1 MKFSEKWLR
10 EWVNPEID
18 TETLAHQLTMAG
30 LEVDAVEPVAAE
42 FEKIVVG
49 EVLSVETH
57 PDADKL
63 RVCKVN
69 VGDDDP
75 LGIVCG
81 AANVRAGLKVPTAL
95 IGAKLPGGLKI
106 KKSKLRGV
114 PSHGMLCS
122 EQELGLAEQADGLME
137 LPSDAPVG
145 VDIRDY
151 LKLNDVS
158 IELGLT
164 PNRGDCL
171 SIAGIAREAGGL
183 NRMKPTPPVI
193 SDVTP
198 EIDDVL
204 PVKLDAGGDCPR
216 YVGRIIRDI
225 NPAATT
231 PFWLQEKL
239 RRSGLRSLGPVVDI
253 SNFILLELGQP
264 MHAFDLATLK
274 GEIIVRHANRGES
287 LTLLDGQQIELQQGS
302 LLIADSAAP
311 LALAG
316 IMGGA
321 DSAVSDKSRDIFLE
335 SAYFNPLAI
344 AGRARSYGLHTD
356 SSHRFERGVSFELQR
371 EAMERAT
378 ALLLDIVGGRPGPV
392 IEQRREM
399 DLPVR
404 TPVTLRKMRIQKV
417 LGVNVVAE
425 DVVEILSGLDM
436 AVVAIDGGW
445 RVTPPAFRFDIEHE
459 VDLIEEIGRIH
470 GYDNLPESRPQIRL
484 QMQPSSETRI
494 SMQQIRQ
501 VLVQRGY
508 YEAITYSFVDPKMQ
522 KLLDP
527 AQKPLAL
534 LNPISSDLSVM
545 RTSLLPGLVQAI
557 MYNLNRQQNRL
568 SLFESGLRFVVQGT
582 ELQQE
587 MMIAG
592 VLTGEA
598 WPEQWNVESRKTDY
612 YDIKAHVEALLTLGH
627 KIEDIEFRIEAH
639 PTLHPGQSTAIYHR
653 QSGVL
658 LGYIGA
664 LHPEVEET
672 LGLNQRVL
680 VFELALDYVQESQI
694 PAFSPLSRFPA
705 IRRDIAVVVD
715 EAIESR
721 KVHDCILRAAS
732 SKLQNVELFDVY
744 VGEGI
749 DSGRKSLALGLT
761 LQDLSRTLTD
771 SEVDSEIHNVVSAL
785 GAEFGATLRE

>member
-10 EWVNPEID
+10 EWVNPDID
-18 TETLAHQLTMAG
+18 TETLAHQLTMSG
-30 LEVDAVEPVAAE
+30 LEVEAIEPVAAE

-49 EVLSVETH
+49 EVLSVEAH

-63 RVCKVN
+63 RVCNVD
-69 VGDDDP
+69 VGDGDP

-81 AANVRAGLKVPTAL
+81 AANVRAGLKVPVAL
-95 IGAKLPGGLKI
+95 VGAKLPGGLKI

-114 PSHGMLCS
+114 SSHGMLCS

-137 LPSDAPVG
+137 LPLDAPVG
-145 VDIRDY
+145 IDIREY
-151 LKLNDVS
+151 LKLDDVS

-171 SIAGIAREAGGL
+171 SIAGIAREVGGL

-193 SDVTP
+193 PEVTP
-198 EIDDVL
+198 KIENVL
-204 PVKLDAGGDCPR
+204 PVKLEAGADCPR

-225 NPAATT
+225 DPAATT
-231 PFWLQEKL
+231 PLWLQEKL
-239 RRSGLRSLGPVVDI
+239 RRSGLRSLGPVVDVT
-253 SNFILLELGQP
+253 NFILLELGQP
-264 MHAFDLATLK
+264 MHAFDLEKLTD
-274 GEIIVRHANRGES
+274 EVVVRHAKEGES
-287 LTLLDGQQIELQQGS
+287 LTLLDGQQIKLQPGS

-316 IMGGA
+316 IMGGV
-321 DSAVSDKSRDIFLE
+321 DSAVSNETRDIFLE

-344 AGRARSYGLHTD
+344 AGRARSCGLHTD

-378 ALLLDIVGGRPGPV
+378 ALLLDIVGGRPGPI
-392 IEQRREM
+392 IEQTREK

-404 TPVTLRKMRIQKV
+404 APVVLREARILRV
-417 LGVNVVAE
+417 LGVEVAGE
-425 DVVEILSGLDM
+425 EIVEILTGLDM
-436 AVVAIDGGW
+436 AVEAIEGGW
-445 RVTPPAFRFDIEHE
+445 EVTPPAFRFDIELE

-470 GYDNLPESRPQIRL
+470 GYDNLPASRPQIRL
-484 QMQPSSETRI
+484 QMQPSSEARI
-494 SMQQIRQ
+494 SMPKIRQ

-508 YEAITYSFVDPKMQ
+508 FEAITYSFADPKIQ

-527 AQKPLAL
+527 AHEPLTL

-545 RTSLLPGLVQAI
+545 RTSLWPGLVQAVI
-557 MYNLNRQQNRL
+557 YNLNRQQNRL
-568 SLFESGLRFVVQGT
+568 FLFESGLKFVMQDT
-582 ELQQE
+582 ELQQK

-592 VLTGEA
+592 ALTGDA
-598 WPEQWNVESRKTDY
+598 WPLQWGMESRQVDY
-612 YDIKAHVEALLTLGH
+612 YDVKAHVEALLTLGGN
-627 KIEDIEFRIEAH
+627 IEDVEFRVEVH
-639 PTLHPGQSTAIYHR
+639 PTLHPGQSAAIYHR
-653 QSGVL
+653 QSGNL
-658 LGYIGA
+658 LGHIGA
-664 LHPEVEET
+664 LHPEVEQA
-672 LGLNQRVL
+672 LGLNQRVF
-680 VFELALDYVQESQI
+680 VFDLALDCVQEGQI
-694 PAFSPLSRFPA
+694 PVFSPLSRFPA
-705 IRRDIAVVVD
+705 IRRDIAVMVD
-715 EAIESR
+715 EGIESQ
-721 KVHDCILRAAS
+721 KVYDCILQNG
-732 SKLQNVELFDVY
+732 SKRLQNVELFDVY

-771 SEVDSEIHNVVSAL
+771 SEVDSEIRNVVSAL

>member
-10 EWVNPEID
+10 EWVNPDID
-18 TETLAHQLTMAG
+18 TEALAHQLTMSG
-30 LEVDAVEPVAAE
+30 LEVEAVEPVAAE

-49 EVLSVETH
+49 EVLSVEAH

-69 VGDDDP
+69 VGDDEP
-75 LGIVCG
+75 LNIVCG
-81 AANVRAGLKVPTAL
+81 AANVRTELKVPAAL
-95 IGAKLPGGLKI
+95 VGARLPGGLKI

-122 EQELGLAEQADGLME
+122 EQELGLAEQAEGLME
-137 LPSDAPVG
+137 LPADAPVG
-145 VDIRDY
+145 IDVRDY
-151 LKLNDVS
+151 LKLDDVS

-171 SIAGIAREAGGL
+171 SIAGIAREVGGL
-183 NRMKPTPPVI
+183 NRIKPTPPVI
-193 SDVTP
+193 AELAA
-198 EIDDVL
+198 EIGDLL
-204 PVKLDAGGDCPR
+204 PVKLEAGADCPR

-225 NPAATT
+225 NPGAST
-231 PFWLQEKL
+231 PIWLQEKL
-239 RRSGLRSLGPVVDI
+239 RRSGLRSLGPVIDVT
-253 SNFILLELGQP
+253 NFILLELGQP
-264 MHAFDLATLK
+264 MHAFDLAKLK
-274 GEIIVRHANRGES
+274 GEIVVRHASEGES
-287 LTLLDGQQIELQQGS
+287 LTLLDGQQIRLQQGS
-302 LLIADSAAP
+302 LLIADSVAP

-321 DSAVSDKSRDIFLE
+321 DSAVSDETQDIFLE

-371 EAMERAT
+371 EAMERAS
-378 ALLLDIVGGRPGPV
+378 ALLLEIVGGRPGPV
-392 IEQRREM
+392 IEQTREE

-404 TPVTLRKMRIQKV
+404 TSVTLRETRIQRV
-417 LGVNVVAE
+417 LGVKVAP
-425 DVVEILSGLDM
+425 DKVVEILSGLDM
-436 AVVAIDGGW
+436 AVEAIDGGW

-527 AQKPLAL
+527 AQEPVAL

-545 RTSLLPGLVQAI
+545 RTSLWPGLVQAVI
-557 MYNLNRQQNRL
+557 YNLNRQQNRL
-568 SLFESGLRFVVQGT
+568 SLFESGLKFVMQDA
-582 ELQQE
+582 ELQQK
-587 MMIAG
+587 MMLSGA
-592 VLTGEA
+592 VTGEA
-598 WPEQWNVESRKTDY
+598 WPPQWGMESRKVDF
-612 YDIKAHVEALLTLGH
+612 YDIKAHVEALLTLGG
-627 KIEDIEFRIEAH
+627 KIEDVEFRVKEH
-639 PTLHPGQSTAIYHR
+639 PALHPGQSAAIYHS
-653 QSGVL
+653 QSGNL

-664 LHPEVEET
+664 LHPEVERA
-672 LGLNQRVL
+672 LGLNQRVF
-680 VFELALDYVQESQI
+680 VFELALEYVQEGQV

-705 IRRDIAVVVD
+705 IRRDIAVIVD
-715 EAIESR
+715 EAIESQ
-721 KVHDCILRAAS
+721 KVHDCILRATS
-732 SKLQNVELFDVY
+732 SRLQNVELFDVY

-771 SEVDSEIHNVVSAL
+771 SEVDSEIQNVVSAL
-785 GAEFGATLRE
+785 SAELGATLRE

>member
-10 EWVNPEID
+10 EWVNPDID
-18 TETLAHQLTMAG
+18 TDTLAHQLTMAG
-30 LEVDAVEPVAAE
+30 LEVEAVEPVAAE

-49 EVLSVETH
+49 EVLSVEAH

-63 RVCKVN
+63 RVCKVD
-69 VGDDDP
+69 VGDDEP

-81 AANVRAGLKVPTAL
+81 AANVRAGLKVPAAL
-95 IGAKLPGGLKI
+95 VGAKLPGGLKI

-122 EQELGLAEQADGLME
+122 EQELGLVEQADGLME
-137 LPSDAPVG
+137 LPPDAPVG
-145 VDIRDY
+145 IDIREY
-151 LKLNDVS
+151 LKLDDVS

-171 SIAGIAREAGGL
+171 SIAGIAREVAGL
-183 NRMKPTPPVI
+183 NRMKSTPPVI
-193 SDVTP
+193 SEVKPDI
-198 EIDDVL
+198 EDVL
-204 PVKLDAGGDCPR
+204 PVKLDAGADCPR

-231 PFWLQEKL
+231 PLWLQEKL
-239 RRSGLRSLGPVVDI
+239 RRSGLRSLGPVIDVT
-253 SNFILLELGQP
+253 NFILLELGQP
-264 MHAFDLATLK
+264 MHAFDLAKLT
-274 GEIIVRHANRGES
+274 GEVLVRHAKEGER
-287 LTLLDGQQIELQQGS
+287 LTLLDGQQIKLQPGS
-302 LLIADSAAP
+302 LLIADKAAP

-321 DSAVSDKSRDIFLE
+321 DSAVSDETRDIFLE

-371 EAMERAT
+371 QAMERAT
-378 ALLLDIVGGRPGPV
+378 ALLLDIVGGRPGPI
-392 IEQRREM
+392 IEQMRKNE
-399 DLPVR
+399 LPVR
-404 TPVTLRKMRIQKV
+404 VPVKLREARIRKV
-417 LGVNVVAE
+417 LGVGVIAE
-425 DVVEILSGLDM
+425 DVVEILLGLDM
-436 AVVAIDGGW
+436 VVEVIEGGW
-445 RVTPPAFRFDIEHE
+445 KVTPPAFRFDIERE
-459 VDLIEEIGRIH
+459 VDLIEEIGRIY
-470 GYDNLPESRPQIRL
+470 GYDNLPESRPQIHL

-494 SMQQIRQ
+494 TMQQIRQ

-534 LNPISSDLSVM
+534 MNPISSDLSMM
-545 RTSLLPGLVQAI
+545 RTSLWPGLVQAVI
-557 MYNLNRQQNRL
+557 YNLNRQQNRL
-568 SLFESGLRFVVQGT
+568 FLFESGLKFVMQGT
-582 ELQQE
+582 ELQQK

-592 VLTGEA
+592 VLTGDA
-598 WPEQWNVESRKTDY
+598 WPEQWSIESRKADY
-612 YDIKAHVEALLTLGH
+612 YDIKAHVEALLTLGGN
-627 KIEDIEFRIEAH
+627 IDDVEFRPEAH
-639 PTLHPGQSTAIYHR
+639 PALHPGQSAAIYHR
-653 QSGVL
+653 QSGNL
-658 LGYIGA
+658 LGHIGA
-664 LHPEVEET
+664 LHPEVEGT
-672 LGLNQRVL
+672 LGLNQRVF
-680 VFELALDYVQESQI
+680 VFELALDYVQEGRI
-694 PAFSPLSRFPA
+694 PVFSPLSRFPA
-705 IRRDIAVVVD
+705 IRRDIAVLVD
-715 EAIESR
+715 EAIESQ

-732 SKLQNVELFDVY
+732 SRLQNVELFDVY